1 MRRRFLALMIAIAG
15 LAPVSASA
23 ADLVL
28 AVKGVAN
35 GKGLVMIA
43 VYGNAETFRKDGRE
57 IAAIRLKSRKG
68 GVKVTLNDLPKGTYA
83 VAVYH
88 DENGDQKL
96 ETNML
101 GIPSEGYGFSN
112 DARGVMGPPSFDDAA
127 VELRNGAVAVTIEL
141 QY

>member
-1 MRRRFLALMIAIAG
+1 MGRKILAFLIVLAG
-15 LAPVSASA
+15 LSPVSASA
-23 ADLVL
+23 ADMALTVS
-28 AVKGVAN
+28 GVAN
-35 GKGLVMIA
+35 GDGLVMIA
-43 VYGNAETFRKDGRE
+43 VYDSADSFRRDGSE

-68 GVKVTLNDLPKGTYA
+68 RVKVTLNDLPAGTYA
-83 VAVYH
+83 VAVFH
-88 DENGDQKL
+88 DENADQKL

-127 VELRNGAVAVTIEL
+127 VKLGDGAATIIINL